1 MKPPSDCNS
10 NQEVSTAGRIGLRR
24 GKVSELTG
32 IVKLA
37 PGGAK
42 RLRLLLNTLGNNFQG
57 ADKVGT
63 LHDMRFVF
71 LDNDTRLLFAT
82 AYDGDWDTYIDD
94 FVTKIPD
101 AMDLLFCNLD
111 GWPGINS
118 PRAKDFIAGFQIM
131 ADTWYVASPNLTVA
145 ETKRLEKVGAAVEEF
160 LDKIPVSE
168 GSSMSSVTESLGG
181 NVSTSAPTLD
191 LHEIQA
197 TVLRPR
203 RRRTSALTCSCAST
217 MLERAGNSSG
227 GWHLI
232 SPPRRTGGMQ
242 RLPGWRSESAMRA
255 SRRSGF
261 RRNRCKA
268 SPRRFASAWP
278 RVHSSLATMGST
290 IRRIGSKPF
299 GTGQVHI
306 GVSAFSDSED
316 KRRRALAVARE
327 QYEGFSGVSV
337 LAMQDFGAQPGD
349 RNSLGYKDG
358 IDQPA
363 IEGSGVEPQ
372 PGYGRP
378 IKAGEFILGYPGEA
392 GIPLPMP
399 QPDILGRN
407 GTYAGFRK
415 YQTRVGAF
423 NRFLRANGST
433 EEERELVAAKLVGRW
448 RSGAPL
454 TLAPDVDNP
463 TLGADPKRNNDFDYA
478 NDPHGRQIPF
488 GAHIR
493 RMNPRDTELTRLTD
507 VNLHRLIRRGTTYGL
522 PYDPNALSEA
532 MTRCR
537 AAPSS
542 CSSAP
547 RRWRRLNFCNRSG
560 STTAISSA
568 PATSATRSSGGR
580 KKGRRSPFR
589 SSQ

>member
-1 MKPPSDCNS
+1 
-10 NQEVSTAGRIGLRR
+10 
-24 GKVSELTG
+24 
-32 IVKLA
+32 
-37 PGGAK
+37 
-42 RLRLLLNTLGNNFQG
+42 
-57 ADKVGT
+57 
-63 LHDMRFVF
+63 
-71 LDNDTRLLFAT
+71 
-82 AYDGDWDTYIDD
+82 
-94 FVTKIPD
+94 
-101 AMDLLFCNLD
+101 
-111 GWPGINS
+111 
-118 PRAKDFIAGFQIM
+118 
-131 ADTWYVASPNLTVA
+131 
-145 ETKRLEKVGAAVEEF
+145 
-160 LDKIPVSE
+160 
-168 GSSMSSVTESLGG
+168 
-181 NVSTSAPTLD
+181 
-191 LHEIQA
+191 
-197 TVLRPR
+197 
-203 RRRTSALTCSCAST
+203 
-217 MLERAGNSSG
+217 
-227 GWHLI
+227 
-232 SPPRRTGGMQ
+232 
-242 RLPGWRSESAMRA
+242 MRA

-278 RVHSSLATMGST
+278 RVQSSLATMGST

-306 GVSAFSDSED
+306 GVSAFSDSEE
-316 KRRRALAVARE
+316 KRRRALAIARE

-478 NDPHGRQIPF
+478 KDPHGRQIPF

-532 MTRCR
+532 DDEVPRGAIFLFISAKAMASIEFLQQEWINDGNFIGAGNERDPIIGRQEEGATFTIPKQPVRR
-537 AAPSS
+537 RIHGIQTFNVLKGGEYFFVPSM
-542 CSSAP
+542 SALK
-547 RRWRRLNFCNRSG
+547 WL
-560 STTAISSA
+560 ADL
-568 PATSATRSSGGR
+568 
-580 KKGRRSPFR
+580 KG
-589 SSQ
+589 